1 MMHSHVLRRATSWF
15 VLVAGTAGS
24 AHAAIFTLSPGQN
37 IQAAI
42 DASGNGD
49 QIELLPGTYAQL
61 IDFKGKAITIL
72 GVGGS
77 GVTILD
83 GTGLG
88 DSVVTFDS
96 GETTTSILRGV
107 TVRGGSVSGKAGSGI
122 RCANFSSPLIRDCRI
137 VANTAVKGS
146 AVGVDY
152 GGGGIAAVDSG
163 PHVEHCYIA
172 GNSGTKGGGIL
183 MFGGTMTVLDC
194 VIESNT
200 GGGILAELGGTLELR
215 RSRIEDNTGPGATI
229 DSVNLFSSDCTFAR
243 NTNRGLYYDQGY
255 GDITLTRH
263 AFLDNTTTDSAG
275 GGGLFAF
282 TGPTHQP
289 PTILVENCLF
299 AGNTA
304 PIGSA
309 ANLSA
314 ADESFEDQPPES
326 IRVESCTFVNNGP
339 GSTLSSGEP
348 GLWIHNSIVRGT
360 APVFQKP
367 AWADSATIAVA
378 SYSNIQGG
386 FVGVAI
392 SDFDP
397 QFVDPSANDFHLRA
411 GSPCLDSGD
420 PSGPTPLRDFD
431 DNSRGAAGTN
441 DLGCDERRPLLEIGG
456 DLGAGGVARI
466 AIHDAPQMNP
476 AILFLSPTLGP
487 GFAGFGLGNPFV
499 FVPFPVIPA
508 TGYLAA
514 TAIVPSG
521 IQPIT
526 VYAQAWTGNALT
538 AVETVELW

>member
-1 MMHSHVLRRATSWF
+1 MMHPPELRRAMSCF
-15 VLVAGTAGS
+15 VVFAVASAG
-24 AHAAIFTLSPGQN
+24 AHAATITLSPGQS
-37 IQAAI
+37 IQATI
-42 DASGNGD
+42 DAAGNGD

-61 IDFKGKAITIL
+61 IDFKGKAIQIV
-72 GVGGS
+72 GIGGS
-77 GVTILD
+77 GSTILD

-107 TVRGGSVSGKAGSGI
+107 TVRGGSVSGKAGGGI
-122 RCANFSSPLIRDCRI
+122 RCANGSGPLIRDCRI

-146 AVGVDY
+146 ALGVDH
-152 GGGGIAAVDSG
+152 GGGGIGAVDSG
-163 PHVEHCYIA
+163 PRIEHCYIA
-172 GNSGTKGGGIL
+172 GNSGSKGGGIL
-183 MFGGTMTVLDC
+183 MFGATMTVLDC

-200 GGGILAELGGTLELR
+200 GGGIFAELGGTLELR
-215 RSRIEDNTGPGATI
+215 RSRIEDNSGPGAKVE
-229 DSVNLFSSDCTFAR
+229 DVNLFSSDCVFAR

-263 AFLDNTTTDSAG
+263 VFLDNTTTESGG
-275 GGGLFAF
+275 GGGLLAF
-282 TGPTHQP
+282 TGPTHEP
-289 PTILVENCLF
+289 PEILVENCLF

-309 ANLSA
+309 ASLTA

-360 APVFQKP
+360 APVFQKYP
-367 AWADSATIAVA
+367 WADSATIAVA

-386 FVGVAI
+386 FVGVSI
-392 SDFDP
+392 TDVDP

-411 GSPCLDSGD
+411 GSPSLDSGD
-420 PSGPTPLRDFD
+420 PSGPTPLRDLD
-431 DNSRGAAGTN
+431 DDSRGAAGTN
-441 DLGCDERRPLLEIGG
+441 DLGCDERRPLLEIAG

-466 AIHDAPQMNP
+466 AIHDVPQVSP
-476 AILFLSPTLGP
+476 AILFLSASLGP

-499 FVPFPVIPA
+499 FVTFPVIPA
-508 TGYLAA
+508 SGYLAA

-526 VYAQAWTGNALT
+526 VYGQAWTGSALT
-538 AVETVELW
+538 AVDRIELW